1 MPRAEVHEVHLR
13 RPLHQHQPHQGA
25 GVRRRV
31 PPGSDAPKL
40 DRRRLQ
46 PEAVGA
52 AGRRRRR
59 PGMAVRQRQDSHPA
73 HPAAV
78 PGRQRENV
86 QNHRGHL
93 VQVQEVLEAAQ
104 RVGRQVRGAGPVA
117 AAGPAQAQVQEQEAA
132 REEPAQRE
140 LARRRAL
147 KTPYELSE
155 RNPTWT
161 CRSPEDVD
169 YLLKGTSFRL
179 ERGSSL

>member
-31 PPGSDAPKL
+31 PPSSDAPKL

-46 PEAVGA
+46 PEAVGSP
-52 AGRRRRR
+52 RR
-59 PGMAVRQRQDSHPA
+59 PGMAVRQRQDPHPA

-117 AAGPAQAQVQEQEAA
+117 AAAPAQAQVQEQEEA

-140 LARRRAL
+140 LARRRTL
-147 KTPYELSE
+147 KTLFKLSE
-155 RNPTWT
+155 RNPTWHL
-161 CRSPEDVD
+161 PE
-169 YLLKGTSFRL
+169 S
-179 ERGSSL
+179 RGCGLSSEGDFI